1 MKKMEEKVDYSTQNF
16 EIDDTPIG
24 VVPVEKPQREAREE
38 VEVKVTPTVKD
49 EEPTVNVLRNER
61 VTVRHLN
68 KETGFVFTNP
78 KHLLY
83 GGMAEGASRTYVVPR
98 LRSGSFVNVLTNA
111 EKKCLEE
118 IMMLDPN
125 TLSAVR
131 KKDNYWVNASVR
143 LLKQD
148 NYLDLSDPEDY
159 IKYKILLA
167 NKDLIAPS
175 LQALQD
181 NPKATYEYVIIAE
194 GEENK
199 RAKDSMSAIMRC
211 YKEYGKIEDDSYIL
225 RVIIESID
233 GRPTAPNSDLEFL
246 QTKANKL
253 IQADSKLFLK
263 VITDPYLNTK
273 ALIKKAV
280 ERGVIS
286 NRDNH
291 YYLREDNSPLC
302 EANEESTLSTAAK
315 YLNSPKHQDVLFA
328 VQAKVKD

>member
-1 MKKMEEKVDYSTQNF
+1 MEEKVDYSNQNF

-24 VVPVEKPQREAREE
+24 VVPVKGSPKVSKSVDDYEE
-38 VEVKVTPTVKD
+38 VSTSD
-49 EEPTVNVLRNER
+49 EPVVNILRNEQ
-61 VTVRHLN
+61 VIVRHLPR
-68 KETGFVFTNP
+68 EGGTITNP

-83 GGMAEGASRTYVVPR
+83 GGMAEGASRTFVVPR
-98 LRSGSFVNVLTNA
+98 LRSGTFVNVLTNQ
-111 EKKCLEE
+111 EKKYLEE
-118 IMMLDPN
+118 VMGLDPN
-125 TLSAVR
+125 TLSSLR
-131 KKDNYWVNASVR
+131 KNNNYWETAQVR

-148 NYLDLSDPEDY
+148 NVLDLSSPEDY
-159 IKYKILLA
+159 IRYKILLA

-181 NPKATYEYVIIAE
+181 DPKATYQFVIIAE

-199 RAKDSMSAIMRC
+199 KAKDNMSNVMKC
-211 YKEYGKIEDDSYIL
+211 YKEYGKVEEDVYTL

-233 GRPTAPNSDLEFL
+233 GRPTSPNSNLEFL
-246 QTKANKL
+246 QTKINDL
-253 IQADSKLFLK
+253 IQADSKLFLR
-263 VITDPYLNTK
+263 VITDPYLSTK
-273 ALIKKAV
+273 VLIKKAV

-291 YYLREDNSPLC
+291 FYLREDNTPLC

-328 VQAKVKD
+328 IQAKVKD